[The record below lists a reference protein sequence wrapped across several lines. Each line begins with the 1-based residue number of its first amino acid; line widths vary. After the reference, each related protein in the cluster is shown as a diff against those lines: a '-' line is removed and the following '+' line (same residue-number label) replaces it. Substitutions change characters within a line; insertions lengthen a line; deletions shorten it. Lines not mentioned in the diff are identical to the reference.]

1 MSKQCSEEDCVRS
14 AVCRGWCQSHYMKQ
28 RKAGLI
34 PGQLPCLIADCD
46 RKVYSRGVCHRH
58 WRQELAGG
66 AKLTPAENRH
76 EVTEIDAKTKHGV
89 CSICGP
95 VELWVSGK
103 RYKCKLGERSKN
115 RRRKF
120 KQLTQSEETQ
130 LIARAAGKCELCGGV
145 SVRELHMDH
154 NHLTGK
160 IRGFLCHSCNL
171 GLGLFKDNVDVLTRA
186 IIWIQQDGPTGP

>member
-1 MSKQCSEEDCVRS
+1 MSKQCNEEDCVRS
-14 AVCRGWCQSHYMKQ
+14 ARCRGWCQVHYMKQ

-34 PGQLPCLIADCD
+34 PGQPTCQAVDCKS
-46 RKVYSRGVCHRH
+46 KVYSRGVCQRH
-58 WRQELAGG
+58 WRQGLGT
-66 AKLTPAENRH
+66 KQHPVENQH

-95 VELWVSGK
+95 VELWTSGK
-103 RYKCKLGERSKN
+103 RYKCKTGEQSKQ
-115 RRRKF
+115 RRRHL
-120 KQLTQSEETQ
+120 KQLTQSEDTQ
-130 LIARAAGKCELCGGV
+130 LVARAAGKCELCGGV
-145 SVRELHMDH
+145 SARALHMDH

-160 IRGFLCHSCNL
+160 IRGFLCHNCNL